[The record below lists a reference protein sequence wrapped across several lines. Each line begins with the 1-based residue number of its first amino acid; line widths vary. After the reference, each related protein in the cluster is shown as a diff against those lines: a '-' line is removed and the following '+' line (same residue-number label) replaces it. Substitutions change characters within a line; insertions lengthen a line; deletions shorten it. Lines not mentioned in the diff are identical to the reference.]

1 MATLK
6 KIKRKGFDAYQ
17 IHFIHPVT
25 KKRIRKTIRCSKKDA
40 EKIVKKIEA
49 DIALGIFSINPKF
62 NIDFKWSALKKRY
75 LSYAKRSS
83 ALKTYRRIK
92 NVLNAFDAYIENTD
106 PNLVDITQ
114 ATIEN
119 YKLHRLELGRKNDT
133 VALELRH
140 LKAVFNQGIVW
151 KLTDQNPVIGVKH
164 PKKEINNV
172 RYLTLAEVKSL
183 LEAIDNAGEHDF
195 KRAVLVY
202 LHTGAR
208 RFEILKPNL
217 TWDDIDFDN
226 KQILFHGKSDKKR
239 YVPLNKVLV
248 DIFQEIKSEGHE
260 YPFEYCPDYYTH
272 RIAVYYEAAKIHGAT
287 LHSLRKTFGSVLIQ
301 NNIADIYTVSKLLGH
316 SSIRVTEK
324 YYVNLLESNL
334 RDSVTGLEGLI

>member
-6 KIKRKGFDAYQ
+6 KIKRKGGEAYQ
-17 IHFIHPVT
+17 INFVHPVT
-25 KKRIRKTIRCSKKDA
+25 EKRVRKTLWCSHKDA
-40 EKIVKKIEA
+40 VKIKKKIEA
-49 DIALGIFSINPKF
+49 DIALGIFSIDPKYD
-62 NIDFKWSALKKRY
+62 IDFRWSVLKERY
-75 LSYAKRSS
+75 LSYVKRSS

-92 NVLNAFDAYIENTD
+92 NVLNAFDNYIENTD
-106 PNLVDITQ
+106 PLLTDITQ
-114 ATIEN
+114 QTIEN
-119 YKLHRLELGRKNDT
+119 FKLHRLELGRKNDT

-140 LKAVFNQGIVW
+140 LKATFNQGIVW
-151 KLTDQNPVIGVKH
+151 KLNNNNPVIGVKH

-172 RYLTLAEVKSL
+172 RYLTLTEIKSL
-183 LEAIDNAGEHDF
+183 LEAIDKAGEREF

-217 TWDDIDFDN
+217 TWDDVDFDN
-226 KQILFHGKSDKKR
+226 KQILLRGKGDKKR
-239 YVPLNKVLV
+239 YVPLNKVLM
-248 DIFQEIKSEGHE
+248 DLFQEIKSEGCE

-272 RIAVYYEAAKIHGAT
+272 RIAVYYEAAKIQGAT

-324 YYVNLLESNL
+324 YYVDLLESNL
-334 RDSVTGLEGLI
+334 RDSVTGLESLI